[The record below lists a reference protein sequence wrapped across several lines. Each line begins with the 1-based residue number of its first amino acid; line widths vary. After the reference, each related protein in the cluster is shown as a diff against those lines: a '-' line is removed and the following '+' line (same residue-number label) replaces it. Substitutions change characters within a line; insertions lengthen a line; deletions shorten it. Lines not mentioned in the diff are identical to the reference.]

1 MTQTATAPVRGPG
14 DATQRR
20 PAGRRRINLAA
31 GTFSLPGIALVA
43 GLLYLPFL
51 YTVYLGFTRYN
62 GLGSPAWT
70 SWDNYKTIFHDP
82 DLATAARNTLLWV
95 VGTVTVP
102 VGLGLLLATATYGR
116 RFGTLVRLPFLLPY
130 AVSGVGVGVV
140 WSFILETGGALGQ
153 ALDAAHLPGGGTGWL
168 LDAPTN
174 TIAMTAASSWQS
186 VGVNALLFVV
196 GLQSI
201 PKEPLEAA
209 RLDGATGFRLFRH
222 ITWPLL
228 RPITTVVVGLSI
240 VGSLKTFD
248 IVWVMTQGGPGA
260 SSETFA
266 VSMYKQTFVAGDYGV
281 GSALAVSLTV
291 LTLVVS
297 VFYLRRQLTGAK
309 AV

>member
-1 MTQTATAPVRGPG
+1 MTAIS
-14 DATQRR
+14 R
-20 PAGRRRINLAA
+20 PATRRRVNLAA
-31 GTFSLPGIALVA
+31 GGFSLPAVVLVA

-51 YTVYLGFTRYN
+51 YTVYLSFTSYN
-62 GLGSPAWT
+62 GLGTPAWT
-70 SWDNYKTIFHDP
+70 AWDNYRTIFHDP

-102 VGLGLLLATATYGR
+102 VGLGLLLAVSTYGR
-116 RFGTLVRLPFLLPY
+116 RFGTWLRLPFLLPY

-140 WSFILETGGALGQ
+140 WGFILQTGGAFGQ
-153 ALDAAHLPGGGTGWL
+153 ALDFAGLPGKDTGWL
-168 LDAPTN
+168 LDAPVN
-174 TIAMTAASSWQS
+174 TIAMIAAASWQS

-201 PKEPLEAA
+201 PREPLEAA

-248 IVWVMTQGGPGA
+248 IVWVMTQGGPGT

-266 VSMYKQTFVAGDYGV
+266 VSMYKTTFVAGDYGV
-281 GSALAVSLTV
+281 GSALAVALTV

-297 VFYLRRQLTGAK
+297 ISYLRRQLSGAR